1 MNIDKQRISAVHS
14 LEALG
19 YTYRR
24 GEWLPAAVTITPLP
38 LTEEADTMHAVL
50 MRRADRLAGCAAGSD
65 EDAEL
70 KAIVDAIEAYE
81 AKRWPLGN
89 APGRAV
95 EVI

>member
-1 MNIDKQRISAVHS
+1 MDLDRKRRAAVQA

-19 YTYRR
+19 YTYRKDQ
-24 GEWLPAAVTITPLP
+24 WTPAAVTVVPVP
-38 LTEEADTMHAVL
+38 LTAEADTLHGLLV
-50 MRRADRLAGCAAGSD
+50 RRADALAGCAERSAEES
-65 EDAEL
+65 EL